1 MTALRFPADIAVGEV
16 FWDPADPGEWGHLL
30 AIGVVEV
37 PDGTAVSLTVYPVAE
52 VSVFGGDQPFGIFPI
67 EATSAGTGP
76 QPAVPLSQRL
86 LRRARPARHEWRETV
101 TWHHEM
107 PDRALLNTRSI
118 WGDAG
123 YSVAAGKDP
132 VDLEFIRGLP
142 VDSVYSL
149 SVGNI
154 VPASFAAVAHLAPG
168 LLRLDLYIDNLDEA
182 VPSVIAKLTALES
195 LALYGDSAIEDGPG
209 LLNDHTLSL
218 IADLPNL
225 EYLSLMDGSY
235 TEHGLRQLIRLPKL
249 RHLHIER
256 AGLTAPMFRFAA
268 DMPALTNLT
277 GLDEFGDD
285 GPMPPAE
292 VAQVQAMLPHIS
304 MDAPG

>member
-1 MTALRFPADIAVGEV
+1 VTALRFPAGIAVGEV

-86 LRRARPARHEWRETV
+86 LRRARPARHEWRV

-182 VPSVIAKLTALES
+182 VPSVIANLTALES

>member
-1 MTALRFPADIAVGEV
+1 VTALRFPAGIAVGEV

-86 LRRARPARHEWRETV
+86 LRRARPARHEWRV

-123 YSVAAGKDP
+123 YSVAAGRDP

-182 VPSVIAKLTALES
+182 VPSVIANLTALES

-292 VAQVQAMLPHIS
+292 VAQVQAILPHIS

>member
-1 MTALRFPADIAVGEV
+1 VTALRFPVGIAVGEV
-16 FWDPADPGEWGHLL
+16 SWDPGEPGGWGHLL
-30 AIGVVEV
+30 AIGEIEV

-52 VSVFGGDQPFGIFPI
+52 VSVFEGDQPIGIFPI

-86 LRRARPARHEWRETV
+86 LRRARPARHEWRV
-101 TWHHEM
+101 TWHQDM
-107 PDRALLNTRSI
+107 PDRVIRNNRSI

-123 YSVAAGKDP
+123 FSIAAGEEP
-132 VDLEFIRGLP
+132 VDLAFIRDLP
-142 VDSVYSL
+142 ADSVDDL
-149 SVGNI
+149 SVGNVI
-154 VPASFAAVAHLAPG
+154 PASFAAVAHLAPG
-168 LLRLDLYIDNLDEA
+168 LRRLNLYIDNLGDDTA
-182 VPSVIAKLTALES
+182 SVIANLTALES
-195 LALYGDSAIEDGPG
+195 LALFGNSAIEDGPG
-209 LLNDHTLSL
+209 LLNDHALSV
-218 IADLPNL
+218 IADLPAL

-235 TEHGLRQLIRLPKL
+235 TEQGLRQLVRLPKL

-256 AGLTAPMFRFAA
+256 VGLTPPMFRFAA